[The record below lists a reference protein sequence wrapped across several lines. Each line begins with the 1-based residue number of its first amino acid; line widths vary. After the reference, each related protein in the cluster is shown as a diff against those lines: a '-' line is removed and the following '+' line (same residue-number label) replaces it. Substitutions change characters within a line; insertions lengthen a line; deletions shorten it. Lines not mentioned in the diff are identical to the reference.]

1 MARFFVTIAAA
12 IVEGA
17 MGKTVCLYDIMG
29 RRLAISNNA
38 SATHHL
44 QAPAAGIY
52 MLHIE
57 GTKARKL
64 VIR

>member
-1 MARFFVTIAAA
+1 
-12 IVEGA
+12 

-29 RRLAISNNA
+29 RRLAVSNNA

-57 GTKARKL
+57 GTKARKI